1 MHNIGCLKLATQKKR
16 VKIIAGMYN
25 DSYLFQ
31 IKFDLDFH
39 LIDFVFC
46 FMMQFFQLGK
56 EESI

>member
-1 MHNIGCLKLATQKKR
+1 MHNIGCLKLTTQKKL
-16 VKIIAGMYN
+16 VKIFAGMYN
-25 DSYLFQ
+25 DSYLFK

-46 FMMQFFQLGK
+46 VMMQFFQLGK